1 MASLT
6 GPSAAVGELLGAADL
21 PAGAEVIGPV
31 AVDRDGERVLVR
43 VPRQDGAALAQRLKA
58 AAAGR
63 SARRSA
69 EPVRIQ
75 LDPRELI

>member
-1 MASLT
+1 
-6 GPSAAVGELLGAADL
+6 
-21 PAGAEVIGPV
+21 
-31 AVDRDGERVLVR
+31 VLVR
-43 VPRQDGAALAQRLKA
+43 VPRAHGADLAAQLKT

-75 LDPRELI
+75 LDPHELG